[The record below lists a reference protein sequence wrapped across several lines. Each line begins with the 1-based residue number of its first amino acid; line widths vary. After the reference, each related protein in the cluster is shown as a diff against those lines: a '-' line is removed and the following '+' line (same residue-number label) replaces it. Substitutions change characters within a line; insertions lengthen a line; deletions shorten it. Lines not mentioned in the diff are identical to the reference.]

1 MISKNVLGGQCSNC
15 VHAPTCTYVKSLPRR
30 VFQCDEFCAI
40 RPVELEHP
48 RGVATVAAEDCAEM
62 VSSSLNGRRGLC
74 RDCEMW
80 ETCEFAHAEAGVWHC
95 DEYR

>member
-15 VHAPTCTYVKSLPRR
+15 VHAPTCTFVESLPRR

-40 RPVELEHP
+40 SPVELENP
-48 RGVATVAAEDCAEM
+48 RVATSAVDEGCCDVM
-62 VSSSLNGRRGLC
+62 SPSLNGRRGLC

-80 ETCEFAHAEAGVWHC
+80 ETCEFAHAEAGIWHC